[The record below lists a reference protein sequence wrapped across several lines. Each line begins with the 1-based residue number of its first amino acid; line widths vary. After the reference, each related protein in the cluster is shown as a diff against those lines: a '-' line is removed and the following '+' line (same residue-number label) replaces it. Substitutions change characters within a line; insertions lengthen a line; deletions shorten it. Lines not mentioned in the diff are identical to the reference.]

1 MLDDLLRARAISSG
15 SRGGAWGSIRRKEEE
30 RAGGLGGKKWLRSD
44 LLRSTGEDASGKEGN
59 LSESRP
65 SASRL
70 AVHTVLE
77 STLERKAFQCSAFA
91 LFMALK

>member
-1 MLDDLLRARAISSG
+1 M
-15 SRGGAWGSIRRKEEE
+15 
-30 RAGGLGGKKWLRSD
+30 AGDLGGKKWLRRD
-44 LLRSTGEDASGKEGN
+44 ALRSAGEDASGKEGN

-77 STLERKAFQCSAFA
+77 STLARKAFQCAAFA
-91 LFMALK
+91 YCIFLK